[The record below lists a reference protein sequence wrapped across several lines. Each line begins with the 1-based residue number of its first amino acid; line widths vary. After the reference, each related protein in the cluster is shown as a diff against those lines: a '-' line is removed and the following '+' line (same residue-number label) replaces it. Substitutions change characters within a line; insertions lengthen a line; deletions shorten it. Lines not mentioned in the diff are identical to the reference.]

1 VLLSLRLSCR
11 SELTRQ
17 GASLSV
23 VATQQRAVGFQL
35 SAVSQTFVVAR
46 TSRFR
51 WPLHVAV
58 QLGLYLHPSA
68 DGARRIVSED
78 SGVGNLHRAG
88 RGPAF
93 AVADPVFP
101 ADYLHLAD
109 CDCRPNRM
117 RFGPTSTAGY
127 SGVPAFSRVHES
139 LVTQRWAVKKLP

>member
-23 VATQQRAVGFQL
+23 VARRNCKLQIYNRK
-35 SAVSQTFVVAR
+35 FVIADFR
-46 TSRFR
+46 GTGRFR
-51 WPLHVAV
+51 QPLHVAM

-78 SGVGNLHRAG
+78 SGIGNVRPAG
-88 RGPAF
+88 QALPY

-109 CDCRPNRM
+109 CD
-117 RFGPTSTAGY
+117 
-127 SGVPAFSRVHES
+127 SRVES
-139 LVTQRWAVKKLP
+139 HAIRADEYRRILRRPSI